1 MNIYKQQCIDITTNI
16 HFFHRIIDV
25 WLFMKGA
32 QRGKTNQTKKKENER
47 ENLEQ
52 KRGKKKE
59 IGDEYKN

>member
-1 MNIYKQQCIDITTNI
+1 
-16 HFFHRIIDV
+16 
-25 WLFMKGA
+25 MKGA